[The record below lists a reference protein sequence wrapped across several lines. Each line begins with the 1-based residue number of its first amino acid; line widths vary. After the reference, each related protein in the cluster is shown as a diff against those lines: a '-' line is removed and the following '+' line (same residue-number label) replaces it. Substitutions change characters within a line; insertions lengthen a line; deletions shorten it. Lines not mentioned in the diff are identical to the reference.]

1 MSCEA
6 LVGEGRSRTCEN
18 EGQCCMCICMLS
30 TSELLQESVAIYM
43 FEIVCI
49 ACNACSNYIILLCDA
64 HGHPIHWR
72 NVLIY
77 GLSRKHAAPT
87 YLSFCCHLYG
97 CACNVCPCI
106 HMCLWVSAYA
116 CIESEHTL
124 HCVLFWIPSH
134 RATVGTYTLL
144 PTTHVYTFEWCFT
157 ERVIMYGAMPVLYT
171 VCTVMHA
178 YKFLP
183 HTWWHMQ

>member
-1 MSCEA
+1 MATLILRTVVLGVMSCEA

-87 YLSFCCHLYG
+87 YLSFCYHLYG
-97 CACNVCPCI
+97 CACNVCHMHTYVLVSECI
-106 HMCLWVSAYA
+106 RM
-116 CIESEHTL
+116 
-124 HCVLFWIPSH
+124 H
-134 RATVGTYTLL
+134 RVRTYTTL
-144 PTTHVYTFEWCFT
+144 C
-157 ERVIMYGAMPVLYT
+157 IVLNS
-171 VCTVMHA
+171 
-178 YKFLP
+178 LS
-183 HTWWHMQ
+183 QS

>member
-64 HGHPIHWR
+64 HGYPIHWR

-134 RATVGTYTLL
+134 RARHIH
-144 PTTHVYTFEWCFT
+144 TTAYHTRVHFWMMLHRESDNVWCNAC
-157 ERVIMYGAMPVLYT
+157 IIYCMYSYARI
-171 VCTVMHA
+171 
-178 YKFLP
+178 
-183 HTWWHMQ
+183 